1 MRLWVRERVRDGQRF
16 HTPVLYGEFGIA
28 STTPGYLDYLGD
40 FLNLLDKY
48 QVSWTYYSYDKTGA
62 ESFGVLGDGGNP
74 KENMSV
80 LVRLYPQRV
89 AGDNPMFQTAA
100 RCFDLNYTAKGSAA
114 PTVVFVPPRL
124 AGVTAKFNGH
134 VVPYDPQTNLVSVQN
149 EGGQGARQKLHITWQ

>member
-1 MRLWVRERVRDGQRF
+1 MRLWARERVRDGQRF
-16 HTPVLYGEFGIA
+16 RTPVLFGEFGIA

-48 QVSWTYYSYDKTGA
+48 QVSWTYYSYDKTSA
-62 ESFGVLGDGGNP
+62 ESFGVLDDGGSE

-89 AGDNPMFQTAA
+89 AGDNPVFQTAA
-100 RCFDLNYTAKGSAA
+100 RCFDLSYTANGSTA

-124 AGVTAKFNGH
+124 TGVTATFNGH
-134 VVPYDPQTNLVSVQN
+134 AVSYDPQASLVSVRS
-149 EGGQGARQKLHITWQ
+149 EGGPGAKQQLHISWQ